1 MHSLRELNDFLTSK
15 EIEIKEFGGWYL
27 KVGKDTWT
35 ITHDVF
41 YRNGMPQSLK
51 EKGLFD
57 KYKKVKQNGK
67 DRTRASVTNQ
77 GDQTRK
83 WRGISSRNY
92 R

>member
-1 MHSLRELNDFLTSK
+1 MHSLKDLKDFLINK
-15 EIEIKEFGGWYL
+15 EIEVKEFGGWYL

-35 ITHDVF
+35 MAHDRF
-41 YRNGMPQSLK
+41 YKNGNIQSLK

-57 KYKKVKQNGK
+57 NYKRKVQENVEHQS
-67 DRTRASVTNQ
+67 TE
-77 GDQTRK
+77 TRK

>member
-1 MHSLRELNDFLTSK
+1 MHSLRELNDLLISK

-35 ITHDVF
+35 MAHDVL
-41 YRNGMPQSLK
+41 YRNGLPQSLK

-57 KYKKVKQNGK
+57 NYKKVKQDVEHNVVK
-67 DRTRASVTNQ
+67 TRN
-77 GDQTRK
+77 

-92 R
+92 QRD